1 MCLRWSSLVMCHL
14 SSIIIHHHHPSS
26 SSSIIT
32 IITIIVIIIVIII
45 IIIIL
50 INIVHH
56 DLLHHPYPHPHPP
69 PFLSSKTSKNQPPIP
84 IKITYFLQPWHRT
97 VPVWSA
103 SWKLCV
109 ARSGWRG
116 CLSWV
121 KVGFWRGILVVTRI
135 RVDLLLRNHVGIVY
149 QFQSKLNRKYLM
161 WAGSLQYHE
170 ASDIVTWT
178 HVDPSES

>member
-1 MCLRWSSLVMCHL
+1 
-14 SSIIIHHHHPSS
+14 
-26 SSSIIT
+26 
-32 IITIIVIIIVIII
+32 
-45 IIIIL
+45 L

-69 PFLSSKTSKNQPPIP
+69 SFLSSKTSKNQPPIP